1 MGAAGR
7 GEQPY
12 FNHRRRAGERRRMHP
27 YLVAFVII
35 ALIVMNIVAWWGW
48 RERAAAI
55 KELEEKIQ
63 NLRDELTG

>member
-1 MGAAGR
+1 
-7 GEQPY
+7 
-12 FNHRRRAGERRRMHP
+12 MHP